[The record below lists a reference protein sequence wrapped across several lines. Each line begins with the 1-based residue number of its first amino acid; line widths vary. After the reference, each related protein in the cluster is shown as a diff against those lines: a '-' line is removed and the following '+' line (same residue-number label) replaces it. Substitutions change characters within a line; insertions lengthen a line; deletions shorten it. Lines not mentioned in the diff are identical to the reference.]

1 MVGGGT
7 WRTTLVWWED
17 ETMSTYHVL
26 KREIKFTARD
36 RSVWLWLVIVL
47 SLSAISVGFG
57 LVDVERQNTTIE
69 KLMAADQQDRLL
81 EFEKVNDWGGAAYYS
96 FHLTYDAPSNFAYAA
111 MGLRDV
117 IPWKHRIRM
126 LALEGQIYERDVG
139 NPSIA
144 LIGRFDFAFF
154 TAFIIPLVLIMLLY
168 DLKTSEKTAGRH
180 DLLEATIGRPFA
192 FWLLR
197 ACLRASGLFLCLM
210 TPLIIAGLIAGTS
223 LYTLILA
230 SLFVFCYTFFW
241 TALCFVISFWRKP
254 SSVILMTLITIWIAT
269 AVILPAGARFAI
281 DRLVPVPPGA
291 DILMLQRETVN
302 DAWDLPKKVTMDGLF
317 SNHPEWSDYEPVTSS
332 FDWPWYY
339 AFQQVG
345 DEKTESLSTAYRS
358 GRLRRAHI
366 AAWVSLLA
374 PPSLLERSLQSLA
387 NTDLDASLI
396 YEDKVRAYHAALRGF
411 YYPRFFRN
419 EAFDKSLLENLP
431 TFESIQ

>member
-1 MVGGGT
+1 
-7 WRTTLVWWED
+7 
-17 ETMSTYHVL
+17 MSTYRVL
-26 KREIKFTARD
+26 RREIKFTARD
-36 RSVWLWLVIVL
+36 RSVWLWLTMVL

-57 LVDVERQNTTIE
+57 LIEVKRQNAAIE
-69 KLMAADQQDRLL
+69 NLTAADQQDRLL
-81 EFEKVNDWGGAAYYS
+81 EFEKVNDWGAAAFYS
-96 FHLTYDAPSNFAYAA
+96 FHLTYDAASNFAYAA
-111 MGLRDV
+111 MGLRDAL
-117 IPWKHRIRM
+117 PWKHRIRM

-139 NPSIA
+139 NPSTA

-168 DLKTSEKTAGRH
+168 DLRTSEKTAGRH
-180 DLLEATIGRPFA
+180 DLLEATIGRPFT

-210 TPLIIAGLIAGTS
+210 TPLIITGLIAGTS
-223 LYTLILA
+223 PYTLILA
-230 SLFVFCYTFFW
+230 SLIVFCYTVFW
-241 TALCFVISFWRKP
+241 TALCFVISSWCKP
-254 SSVILMTLITIWIAT
+254 SSVILMTLITTWIAT

-302 DAWDLPKKVTMDGLF
+302 DAWDLPKEVTMNAFF
-317 SNHPEWSDYEPVTSS
+317 SKHPEWSNYEPLTTS

-345 DEKTESLSTAYRS
+345 DERAESSSTAYRS
-358 GRLRRAHI
+358 GRLRRAYI

-374 PPSLLERSLQSLA
+374 PSSLLERSLQSLA
-387 NTDLDASLI
+387 GTNSNASIL
-396 YEDKVRAYHAALRGF
+396 YEEKVRAYHAALRDF
-411 YYPRFFRN
+411 YYPKFFRN
-419 EAFDKSLLENLP
+419 EAFDKSLLQHLP